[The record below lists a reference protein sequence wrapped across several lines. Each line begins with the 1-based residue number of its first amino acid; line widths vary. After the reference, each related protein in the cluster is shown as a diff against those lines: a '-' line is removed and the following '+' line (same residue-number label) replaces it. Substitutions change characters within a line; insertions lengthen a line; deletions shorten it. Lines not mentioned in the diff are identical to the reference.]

1 MAQKLATLYHLLLQ
15 REQLLTSDLHTPTTL
30 ITLHRSTPVREAQ
43 ADIVEAG
50 VGRRADLGQMTLSSQ
65 ISPTPGWTL
74 PTARFF
80 RERSERRWVRP
91 SKTPFKN
98 PSLLLQRAFCPRSGA
113 HQRVL
118 PFEHVHVHVSCS
130 LVHASCECRPAV
142 AL

>member
-1 MAQKLATLYHLLLQ
+1 MAQKLATLYHLLLL

-74 PTARFF
+74 PLVPKRKMQQRCQKFLNL
-80 RERSERRWVRP
+80 
-91 SKTPFKN
+91 KN
-98 PSLLLQRAFCPRSGA
+98 QLGVNLHLI
-113 HQRVL
+113 L
-118 PFEHVHVHVSCS
+118 
-130 LVHASCECRPAV
+130 
-142 AL
+142 

>member
-74 PTARFF
+74 PVF
-80 RERSERRWVRP
+80 RLCRW
-91 SKTPFKN
+91 
-98 PSLLLQRAFCPRSGA
+98 PRYK
-113 HQRVL
+113 Q
-118 PFEHVHVHVSCS
+118 CS
-130 LVHASCECRPAV
+130 
-142 AL
+142 

>member
-74 PTARFF
+74 PFAAD
-80 RERSERRWVRP
+80 P
-91 SKTPFKN
+91 S
-98 PSLLLQRAFCPRSGA
+98 SMYAIL
-113 HQRVL
+113 
-118 PFEHVHVHVSCS
+118 
-130 LVHASCECRPAV
+130 
-142 AL
+142 

>member
-74 PTARFF
+74 PLESLYPVACNHIQ
-80 RERSERRWVRP
+80 VR
-91 SKTPFKN
+91 
-98 PSLLLQRAFCPRSGA
+98 L
-113 HQRVL
+113 RV
-118 PFEHVHVHVSCS
+118 
-130 LVHASCECRPAV
+130 AV
-142 AL
+142 

>member
-15 REQLLTSDLHTPTTL
+15 RDQLFTNRFHTPTTL

-74 PTARFF
+74 PLLAHWLV
-80 RERSERRWVRP
+80 RSFTIGW
-91 SKTPFKN
+91 
-98 PSLLLQRAFCPRSGA
+98 G
-113 HQRVL
+113 
-118 PFEHVHVHVSCS
+118 
-130 LVHASCECRPAV
+130 
-142 AL
+142 

>member
-74 PTARFF
+74 PDGAWT
-80 RERSERRWVRP
+80 V
-91 SKTPFKN
+91 
-98 PSLLLQRAFCPRSGA
+98 PRSR
-113 HQRVL
+113 HDI
-118 PFEHVHVHVSCS
+118 HI
-130 LVHASCECRPAV
+130 PAGQERG
-142 AL
+142 

>member
-50 VGRRADLGQMTLSSQ
+50 VGRRADLGQVTLSSQ

-74 PTARFF
+74 PYF
-80 RERSERRWVRP
+80 V
-91 SKTPFKN
+91 
-98 PSLLLQRAFCPRSGA
+98 
-113 HQRVL
+113 RVL
-118 PFEHVHVHVSCS
+118 ESVTLDLES
-130 LVHASCECRPAV
+130 LTPDREI
-142 AL
+142 